1 MTNSS
6 RSKTEIISQILET
19 ASSDGGGDERDSG
32 ATKTEVMYKVF
43 LSHDQLQEYLML
55 LMESGLLS
63 YDSTMHTFKTTE
75 NGLTFLQSY
84 NQIDRILREQQI

>member
-1 MTNSS
+1 LTNN

-19 ASSDGGGDERDSG
+19 ASGGEEDDGGGG
-32 ATKTEVMYKVF
+32 ATKTEIMYKVF

-63 YDSTMHTFKTTE
+63 YDSTRHTFKTTE

-84 NQIDRILREQQI
+84 NQIDRFLKEQQI

>member
-1 MTNSS
+1 MTNN

-19 ASSDGGGDERDSG
+19 ASGGGDDGSDNG
-32 ATKTEVMYKVF
+32 CVTKTEIMYKVY

-63 YDSTMHTFKTTE
+63 YDSTRHTFKTTQ

-84 NQIDRILREQQI
+84 NQIDRFLKEQQI

>member
-1 MTNSS
+1 MTNN

-19 ASSDGGGDERDSG
+19 ASGGENDGGG
-32 ATKTEVMYKVF
+32 ATKTEIMYKVF

-55 LMESGLLS
+55 LMERGLLS
-63 YDSTMHTFKTTE
+63 YDSTRHTFKTTE

-84 NQIDRILREQQI
+84 NQIDRILKEQQI

>member
-1 MTNSS
+1 LTNN
-6 RSKTEIISQILET
+6 RRKTEIISQILET
-19 ASSDGGGDERDSG
+19 ASSGGDDGGNG
-32 ATKTEVMYKVF
+32 ATKTEIMYNVF
-43 LSHDQLQEYLML
+43 LSHDQLQEYLTL

-84 NQIDRILREQQI
+84 NQIDRILKEQQI